1 MQRKRR
7 PVIAYRQKCP
17 GCHSDMMFMRKYQTG
32 ARRWGDVWFC
42 MTCRR
47 ELVVD
52 EDEQK
57 D

>member
-1 MQRKRR
+1 MKRKH
-7 PVIAYRQKCP
+7 PIITYRQKCP
-17 GCHSDMMFMRKYQTG
+17 GCHSDMMFMHKYQTG

-42 MTCRR
+42 MTCKR

-52 EDEQK
+52 EDEQN